1 MRPRERVPALN
12 PEPVSSALTTDQTC
26 ALLAAGEL
34 EVVGSIVGASNATL
48 LAVVRA
54 AGREQPVVYK
64 PVQGEQPLWDFPD
77 GTLAGREVASWLVS
91 DAGGWDVV
99 PPTVLRDGPYGP
111 GSVQQWVGETD
122 ADGSPMASEPGDGL
136 VDVLAPLDVPAG
148 WHMVVRGSGYGGEP
162 VVVAHAEHPGL
173 KDMALFDAVINN
185 ADRKAGHVLRAG
197 ERTGALAGA
206 VVGVDHGL
214 ALNTE
219 PKLRTVLWGWG
230 GDRIDARGRARLTS
244 TLDALTRSRR
254 SGDGAGGPCLRD
266 RLDPL
271 ITRAE
276 VLALRRRCEA
286 LLERGRHPRTDPRGP
301 SLPWP
306 LF

>member
-1 MRPRERVPALN
+1 M
-12 PEPVSSALTTDQTC
+12 
-26 ALLAAGEL
+26 

-48 LAVVRA
+48 LAVVRD
-54 AGREQPVVYK
+54 GEHEQPAVYK
-64 PVQGEQPLWDFPD
+64 PVRGEQPLWDFPD
-77 GTLAGREVASWLVS
+77 GTLAGREVASCLVS
-91 DAGGWDVV
+91 EAGGWGVV

-111 GSVQQWVGETD
+111 GSVQQWVGELD
-122 ADGSPMASEPGDGL
+122 AEGSPTASEPGDGL
-136 VDVLAPLDVPAG
+136 VDVLAPLDVPDG
-148 WHMVVRGSGYGGEP
+148 WHVVVRGSGYGGDP
-162 VVVAHAEHPGL
+162 VVVAHADDPAL
-173 KDMALFDAVINN
+173 RDMALFDAVVNN

-197 ERTGALAGA
+197 HGAGDLAGA

-230 GDRIDARGRARLTS
+230 GDRIDARGRAMLTA
-244 TLDALTRSRR
+244 TLTALARSRR
-254 SGDGAGGPCLRD
+254 SGDGAGGACLRD

-271 ITRAE
+271 ITHAE
-276 VLALRRRCEA
+276 QTALRRRCEA